1 VGSNGQKPTR
11 SPRHNPAVLA
21 PSTRAT
27 PFNPTHTTDTITPT
41 TPTRILSQPYLLIDS
56 YQEKQVLLIDS
67 YRKMTTTGTFDATT
81 TQLPAP
87 LSVPEASHSIPSNT
101 NTWTS
106 WLYNLFTTP
115 NSNQTPTTG
124 TGRNLLEES
133 DLNASWVAIPSQE
146 DIIMATKTKFER
158 MERLQ
163 ELTSISDAARSL
175 KKLAQS
181 EITYTRLFGS
191 PFLSHEELIACQNPL
206 EPNTRSAIIS
216 KLLHWYSGSYLKTL
230 QRIYFSPEN
239 ADASVSSW
247 DVFADQFMETK
258 YRKGVIGSMKDI
270 AVLIY
275 HGTSEKNANYFLLSL
290 VMR

>member
-1 VGSNGQKPTR
+1 
-11 SPRHNPAVLA
+11 
-21 PSTRAT
+21 
-27 PFNPTHTTDTITPT
+27 
-41 TPTRILSQPYLLIDS
+41 
-56 YQEKQVLLIDS
+56 
-67 YRKMTTTGTFDATT
+67 
-81 TQLPAP
+81 
-87 LSVPEASHSIPSNT
+87 
-101 NTWTS
+101 
-106 WLYNLFTTP
+106 
-115 NSNQTPTTG
+115 
-124 TGRNLLEES
+124 
-133 DLNASWVAIPSQE
+133 
-146 DIIMATKTKFER
+146 MATKTKFER